1 MFASSSLEEVYH
13 YVYYQLTS
21 VALTMLDDVNG
32 LSINFFSNEF
42 IQAIVNFFTL
52 FAWGLGLTGAAIAI
66 MDFAVS
72 YQTGGGGSFTGTG
85 MNMLRL
91 LVALLTFSSIPI
103 LLFQTSMDIYGTV
116 RSVVVGSMDGA
127 TVSITDLVKGAVQS
141 MFKSVYGTLPPVKI
155 ANGIWEF
162 LKKLTDGF
170 QATDP
175 ADAAL
180 SSNADWWALMPLFK
194 KKAEMPTPEEIEAGK
209 VKSYKDLIAPS
220 VVSFRRSPGYYIL
233 GNTYRCV
240 WAIRSYAETVE
251 KDSPEIALLR
261 ELGESDGI
269 TLHIYTRHMPT
280 VERDE
285 IFHRAQNRT
294 NMQKRSSYK
303 LHEQI
308 EADEQLT
315 TLSRMIRETQRTKE
329 TFVYC
334 AVFIE
339 LIADSLEHLQ
349 SKQIETQSILT
360 HHKIL
365 VDKLYLRQ
373 LQGFE
378 SVKPNGKNA
387 FGTEFERV
395 FPASSVANLF
405 PFSYSGK
412 NDKNGFYIGRDQNGS
427 NIIVDFDRRAEDK
440 TNGHILILGN
450 SGEGKSYLMKL
461 IITNVIMAGK
471 KVYILDPDNE
481 YGELVKNL
489 GGTYLDMMDS
499 KYYIN
504 VLEPKTWVD
513 PTQEINEFDDSPEAF
528 KKQNRLSQH
537 IAYLR
542 DFFSV
547 YQDFSSAQLDIIEIM
562 LEETYKRRG
571 ITPRTDFTKLTSED
585 YPILSDLYRVIE
597 EKLESYDEEAALAAK
612 AGHPVMY
619 SLEMLKSVGL
629 GLRGICIGAMSRY
642 FNGHTNI
649 PNSNF
654 IDFCVKDALTTND
667 NLKNA
672 MFLNIFSYMSHKF
685 LTEGSCDLFVDE
697 LHEFV
702 KNRLAITYINSFM
715 KRGRKKE
722 SGVCIGSQNVEDL
735 LNPSV
740 ITYTKPLMSIPTH
753 SFLFHPGANCDIS
766 EFQRTINVQPWEYE
780 IIQTP
785 NRGHCLYKCGAERYH
800 LSVRAPEHKSAL
812 FGNAGGR

>member
-1 MFASSSLEEVYH
+1 MKSNKKNDKKESATQ
-13 YVYYQLTS
+13 QLLNLKQFVPLQIGDNGA
-21 VALTMLDDVNG
+21 VAIEGEDGMLYTY
-32 LSINFFSNEF
+32 I
-42 IQAIVNFFTL
+42 
-52 FAWGLGLTGAAIAI
+52 
-66 MDFAVS
+66 
-72 YQTGGGGSFTGTG
+72 
-85 MNMLRL
+85 MLRPDNISVL
-91 LVALLTFSSIPI
+91 GRSEVLAKIRNLQNILSDVAELQMLCMSSAQNYEDNKRYYRHLAETTESPMVKQLCLFPI
-103 LLFQTSMDIYGTV
+103 LTECNIW
-116 RSVVVGSMDGA
+116 RS
-127 TVSITDLVKGAVQS
+127 T
-141 MFKSVYGTLPPVKI
+141 
-155 ANGIWEF
+155 
-162 LKKLTDGF
+162 
-170 QATDP
+170 
-175 ADAAL
+175 
-180 SSNADWWALMPLFK
+180 MPLFK

-339 LIADSLEHLQ
+339 LIADSLERLQ

-504 VLEPKTWVD
+504 VLEPKTWID